1 MGAAIPAL
9 LALLL
14 AVTLVGLRLLGL
26 RPYVILSGSMAPA
39 YPVGALVYVR
49 PAGAESVSTGDAIA
63 FYMEDGQTVAVHRV
77 IGVDEAQACFSTK
90 GDANA
95 APDAAPVGFAR
106 LIGKPV
112 LCVPY
117 LGYAAAWLTR
127 APGMY
132 IGAAA
137 VLAMLV
143 LLFLP
148 ERRQGPQQAE
158 TGSAAARRRTTRR
171 ARAEA
176 VRALREAKAAR
187 RRRARRSG

>member
-39 YPVGALVYVR
+39 YPVGSLVYVR

-148 ERRQGPQQAE
+148 
-158 TGSAAARRRTTRR
+158 
-171 ARAEA
+171 
-176 VRALREAKAAR
+176 
-187 RRRARRSG
+187 